1 MTTFHSLTVAKVE
14 SETRDA
20 VTITFAV
27 PQPLQEAYRF
37 RPGQHLTLKASFDG
51 EELRRCY
58 SICRSYLPG
67 EISVAVKAIE
77 GGRFSRYAR
86 EHIRQGMTLEV
97 MVPQGHFGYQPQAER
112 QGRYL
117 AIAAGSGITPMLAI
131 IATTLQTEPESQFTL
146 IYGNRTSQ
154 SMMFR
159 QALAD
164 LKDKYPQRLQLLC
177 IFSQETLDSDLLHG
191 RIDGEKLQSLG
202 ASLINFRLYDEAFI
216 CGPAAMMDDAETALK
231 ALGMPEKA
239 IHLERFNTPGTRVK
253 RSVNVQSDGQKV
265 TVRQDGRDREIV
277 LNADDESILD
287 AALRQGADLPY
298 ACKGGVCATCKC
310 KVLRG
315 KVAMETNYSLEPDE
329 LAAGYVLSCQ
339 ALPLTDSSISVCVIT
354 GNARFFAA
362 GADLNEMAEKDLAA
376 TLNDTRPQLW
386 ARLQAFNKPL
396 IAAVNGYALG
406 AGCELALLCDVVVAG
421 ENARFGLPEITLGI
435 MPGAGGTQ
443 RLIRSVGKSLAS
455 KMVLSGES
463 ITAQQAQQAG
473 LVSDVFPSDLTLE
486 YALQLASKMARHSPL
501 ALQAAKQALRQSQ
514 EVALQAGLAQERQ
527 LFTLLAAT
535 EDRHEGISAF
545 LQKRTPDFKGR

>member
-1 MTTFHSLTVAKVE
+1 
-14 SETRDA
+14 
-20 VTITFAV
+20 
-27 PQPLQEAYRF
+27 
-37 RPGQHLTLKASFDG
+37 
-51 EELRRCY
+51 
-58 SICRSYLPG
+58 
-67 EISVAVKAIE
+67 
-77 GGRFSRYAR
+77 
-86 EHIRQGMTLEV
+86 MTLEV

-231 ALGMPEKA
+231 ALGMPDKT

-287 AALRQGADLPY
+287 AALRQGRICPMPAKAASVRP
-298 ACKGGVCATCKC
+298 ANAKC
-310 KVLRG
+310 C
-315 KVAMETNYSLEPDE
+315 VAKWRWKP
-329 LAAGYVLSCQ
+329 
-339 ALPLTDSSISVCVIT
+339 IT
-354 GNARFFAA
+354 VWNRM
-362 GADLNEMAEKDLAA
+362 NW
-376 TLNDTRPQLW
+376 PQ
-386 ARLQAFNKPL
+386 
-396 IAAVNGYALG
+396 VM
-406 AGCELALLCDVVVAG
+406 C
-421 ENARFGLPEITLGI
+421 
-435 MPGAGGTQ
+435 
-443 RLIRSVGKSLAS
+443 
-455 KMVLSGES
+455 
-463 ITAQQAQQAG
+463 
-473 LVSDVFPSDLTLE
+473 
-486 YALQLASKMARHSPL
+486 
-501 ALQAAKQALRQSQ
+501 
-514 EVALQAGLAQERQ
+514 
-527 LFTLLAAT
+527 
-535 EDRHEGISAF
+535 
-545 LQKRTPDFKGR
+545 